1 MPTSERKIAANR
13 TNGRKSHGP
22 IDTTLTRTNATK
34 HGLLAEGVTELDD
47 AEGYRTTL
55 RDLINEL
62 NPLGTIETFLV
73 RSAALATVRCRRAA
87 RLEAEYITSVL
98 HPPICGPDLADMVEF
113 KGEVLDPGVP
123 AAMNFESARPLVGVF
138 QRYGTTSA
146 HGLFRILHE
155 LERLQRIRQG
165 ENVPAPRTVDL
176 SVHADTAME
185 MESVTSPLRQS
196 KALNGHEDGN

>member
-62 NPLGTIETFLV
+62 NPFGTIETFLV
-73 RSAALATVRCRRAA
+73 RSAALEMVRCRRAA
-87 RLEAEYITSVL
+87 RLEAEYITGVL
-98 HPPICGPDLADMVEF
+98 NPVTRGPGLGL
-113 KGEVLDPGVP
+113 GEELLEGAILDPGLP
-123 AAMNFESARPLVGVF
+123 AVMDSESARPLVCVF

-146 HGLFRILHE
+146 HGLFRMLHE
-155 LERLQRIRQG
+155 LERLQRMRRG
-165 ENVPAPRTVDL
+165 ENVQAPVTVDL
-176 SVHADTAME
+176 NVHDDNAMGSE
-185 MESVTSPLRQS
+185 TTLLRQS
-196 KALNGHEDGN
+196 NALGSYEHGN